1 MRKLGLYVAAAC
13 IVVSALLASMP
24 NSHVK
29 ADEDQQGSIVGTWI
43 GRAKVNTPPGTPPFV
58 FTVVTAFNPGG
69 TVTQT
74 NGAFNA
80 HSSENPFLPPPL
92 VVDESDQYGIWKR
105 LEDSN
110 QFAVTFKA
118 LLFAGA
124 NTPTAL
130 YGSFFP
136 GQNVGEV
143 AIQAVLTL
151 HLGDDSDTLEGP
163 FTFQITNLGGTVVSG
178 GSGSGTV
185 SAKRLQIEPLATP

>member
-1 MRKLGLYVAAAC
+1 MRKPGLYLAAAS

-43 GRAKVNTPPGTPPFV
+43 GRATVNTPPGTPPFV

-80 HSSENPFLPPPL
+80 HSSENPFLPPPF
-92 VVDESDQYGIWKR
+92 VVDESDQYGVWKR

-136 GQNVGEV
+136 GQNVGV
-143 AIQAVLTL
+143 VSIQAVLTL
-151 HLGDDSDTLEGP
+151 HLGEDGDTLEGP
-163 FTFQITNLGGTVVSG
+163 FSFQITNLGGTVVFG
-178 GSGSGTV
+178 GSGAV
-185 SAKRLQIEPLATP
+185 SATRVKIEPLATP